1 VSRVKT
7 VWDIETGGEEQLRK
21 VVTILEDIR
30 DAESRIGQ
38 GGAVG
43 GGRRGG
49 GGGGGAGGFIALGAT
64 IGTVIVAAKAVS
76 EAVERVGRTVVGVG
90 RSIVGATSDFEVIGV
105 QFETILGS
113 ASAAQVRLEE
123 LAEFAAKTPFEMEGI
138 ARADRL
144 LQIFGG
150 DFLATGDN
158 LRLTGDIAASVNT
171 DFAELAMWVGRMYDA
186 LQSGRPWGE
195 AAMRLQELGVMSGA
209 VRSNLTEMTEQ
220 GRSGIEVWGE
230 FARVMDEQFGGG
242 MERLAK
248 TSQGLFSTLRDEVTL
263 LKVDLGKGGILDLVK
278 INVEETIRLL
288 GSLREGGQATS
299 IGESLTLV
307 LISVNLR
314 FLDLV
319 DTVSTLGDEIDGL
332 IRISK
337 KFLGIGIER
346 PEAFSNNFMGKLLS
360 SSAITNPS
368 EQEDMIERAFA
379 STMTFRVP
387 GGPAFNLP
395 IGVDKG
401 LDRTQEKIQGATD
414 KIRERLEELAE
425 EIRSGRHRI
434 KEAIDEGAGKI
445 QPSKRGGGGGAAD
458 FIGPE
463 LPIDFYAERNKRE
476 LEEMFQGPPVPEDLY
491 DNAKLSFQE
500 YRLEVLEGWQE
511 MGMAGEMALHGL
523 EGLAT
528 GVYQSIERAA
538 RMAGE
543 TERLTR
549 LQGLEVVKFVAKSS
563 LAFAID
569 ALVEE
574 AKRRAAL
581 EVIKLLGGDLS
592 AGARLA
598 GYSAFIGVTSA
609 ISASVRASAEREF
622 MESLPARRGSNGRDI
637 SSVGST
643 GGGRT
648 GTTSRSGVSV
658 AGQAAVAGTLNLTVN
673 INHYGGTVYGRGG
686 IKEMVR
692 AEVLEEIQR
701 ARDYGEI

>member
-1 VSRVKT
+1 M
-7 VWDIETGGEEQLRK
+7 
-21 VVTILEDIR
+21 
-30 DAESRIGQ
+30 A
-38 GGAVG
+38 
-43 GGRRGG
+43 
-49 GGGGGAGGFIALGAT
+49 
-64 IGTVIVAAKAVS
+64 
-76 EAVERVGRTVVGVG
+76 
-90 RSIVGATSDFEVIGV
+90 
-105 QFETILGS
+105 
-113 ASAAQVRLEE
+113 
-123 LAEFAAKTPFEMEGI
+123 
-138 ARADRL
+138 
-144 LQIFGG
+144 
-150 DFLATGDN
+150 
-158 LRLTGDIAASVNT
+158 
-171 DFAELAMWVGRMYDA
+171 
-186 LQSGRPWGE
+186 
-195 AAMRLQELGVMSGA
+195 
-209 VRSNLTEMTEQ
+209 
-220 GRSGIEVWGE
+220 
-230 FARVMDEQFGGG
+230 
-242 MERLAK
+242 
-248 TSQGLFSTLRDEVTL
+248 
-263 LKVDLGKGGILDLVK
+263 
-278 INVEETIRLL
+278 
-288 GSLREGGQATS
+288 
-299 IGESLTLV
+299 
-307 LISVNLR
+307 
-314 FLDLV
+314 
-319 DTVSTLGDEIDGL
+319 
-332 IRISK
+332 
-337 KFLGIGIER
+337 
-346 PEAFSNNFMGKLLS
+346 
-360 SSAITNPS
+360 
-368 EQEDMIERAFA
+368 ERAFA

-387 GGPAFNLP
+387 GGPPFDLP

-434 KEAIDEGAGKI
+434 KEAIDEGTGLK
-445 QPSKRGGGGGAAD
+445 PPPRRGAPGTFD
-458 FIGPE
+458 FVGPE

-511 MGMAGEMALHGL
+511 MGMAGEMAFHGL

-528 GVYQSIERAA
+528 GAYQSIERAA

-543 TERLTR
+543 TERLSR
-549 LQGLEVVKFVAKSS
+549 LQGLEVAKFVARSS

-622 MESLPARRGSNGRDI
+622 MESLPSRLGSNGADI
-637 SSVGST
+637 SSVGSNT